1 MVDEYQDTNFSQ
13 YNIIR
18 KLTLQHHNICVVGD
32 DSQSIYAFRGA
43 RVQNILNFQKDYP
56 ECKVIRLERNYR
68 STQTIVN
75 AANSVIEHNS
85 SRIPKNCYSEADAGE
100 KIRILECM
108 NEIEEAARITS
119 EVSIRKSVEN
129 GHYSDFA
136 ILYRTNSQSRAIEDA
151 LRRRNIPYM
160 VYSGNSFYERAEI
173 KDMMSYLKLVAN
185 VNDDESFKRV
195 VNKPTRGIGDTSVE
209 ALTKA
214 ANAHKTSLFKAIWLD
229 DLASF
234 DLKSAAQARLKDFGE
249 KISRLSAKVLTID
262 ANVLARETA
271 DDMGY
276 LDFLKKDTSQEGVN
290 KLENVNELL
299 DSIETYVQERTDEA
313 LENEQQPTE
322 IALPDFLENVSLLSN
337 ADTSADGDENDKVA
351 LMTVHSSKG
360 LEFPY
365 VIIAGMETNLFPS
378 LSMMG
383 SSRDLEE
390 ERRLFYVALTRAKK
404 SVVITHCDSRLR
416 NGKTETN
423 ELSMFVKEIDPK
435 YLANPPAPSRPSF
448 GTSYGRSSAVRY
460 ESRTPR
466 HDSASRPDFA
476 SRQKP
481 QSPMP
486 KVQSPRATAV
496 PPPVQLDFVPDK
508 MEVFRAGQRVE
519 HNRFGSGRIISLT
532 GEIPELRAEVEFDAY
547 GKKIL
552 LLKYAKMRVEK
563 EH

>member
-1 MVDEYQDTNFSQ
+1 M
-13 YNIIR
+13 
-18 KLTLQHHNICVVGD
+18 
-32 DSQSIYAFRGA
+32 
-43 RVQNILNFQKDYP
+43 
-56 ECKVIRLERNYR
+56 
-68 STQTIVN
+68 
-75 AANSVIEHNS
+75 
-85 SRIPKNCYSEADAGE
+85 
-100 KIRILECM
+100 
-108 NEIEEAARITS
+108 
-119 EVSIRKSVEN
+119 
-129 GHYSDFA
+129 
-136 ILYRTNSQSRAIEDA
+136 
-151 LRRRNIPYM
+151 
-160 VYSGNSFYERAEI
+160 
-173 KDMMSYLKLVAN
+173 
-185 VNDDESFKRV
+185 
-195 VNKPTRGIGDTSVE
+195 
-209 ALTKA
+209 
-214 ANAHKTSLFKAIWLD
+214 
-229 DLASF
+229 
-234 DLKSAAQARLKDFGE
+234 
-249 KISRLSAKVLTID
+249 
-262 ANVLARETA
+262 
-271 DDMGY
+271 
-276 LDFLKKDTSQEGVN
+276 
-290 KLENVNELL
+290 
-299 DSIETYVQERTDEA
+299 
-313 LENEQQPTE
+313 ENEQQPTE

-486 KVQSPRATAV
+486 KVQSPRAAAV